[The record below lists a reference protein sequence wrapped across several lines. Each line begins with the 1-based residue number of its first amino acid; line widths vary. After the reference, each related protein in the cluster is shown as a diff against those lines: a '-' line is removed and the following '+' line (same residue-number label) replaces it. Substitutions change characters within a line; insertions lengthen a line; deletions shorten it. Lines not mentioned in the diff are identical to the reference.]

1 MYGLLVALVMIV
13 SLGRAS
19 LFFAASIRASTVMH
33 DGMVRRVLRA
43 PLSFF
48 HTTPVGRILNRF
60 SNDLGRVD
68 DQVRLR
74 GCCVHLCSAPLVQFC
89 PRLSVRVEQSCKHA
103 LNHASTHL
111 LQLRPPAAAA
121 GAV

>member
-1 MYGLLVALVMIV
+1 LQVYGLLVGLVMVV

-19 LFFAASIRASTVMH
+19 LFFAASIRASTNMH
-33 DGMVRRVLRA
+33 NAMIARVLRA

-68 DQVRLR
+68 DQVGR
-74 GCCVHLCSAPLVQFC
+74 
-89 PRLSVRVEQSCKHA
+89 
-103 LNHASTHL
+103 
-111 LQLRPPAAAA
+111 
-121 GAV
+121 